1 MYMLNFGTKDALLAI
16 AIFIIFGLTIFYH
29 WSVWAF
35 IITECTVG
43 FAFWEGSRKQD
54 KRLEK

>member
-1 MYMLNFGTKDALLAI
+1 MLNFGTKDALLAI